1 MLATAYCLFF
11 NEHFQNF
18 FALLIPEN
26 HFTRYSAAS
35 VLCGTGGG
43 SLSMAKPP
51 NKRVDTS

>member
-1 MLATAYCLFF
+1 MSIFKI
-11 NEHFQNF
+11 F

-51 NKRVDTS
+51 KKRVGTS